1 MATTAPRHFDTNYL
15 RTQVIATYDQVARE
29 PGAHYHFHRGSD
41 YAADFL
47 GYDRTELAALPPI
60 ATERFAGVGNPL
72 AIGPV
77 APGATVLDHACGAG
91 MDLLLAARR
100 LGPCG
105 RAIGVDMTPA
115 MVASAREAARQAGL
129 SHRVEVHQGVY
140 EDLPIPDASVDLVI
154 SNGVLNLA
162 PDKAA
167 VLDEILRVLKPG
179 GHLYLA
185 DVVVQ
190 RELTLEARGNP
201 ELWAACIAGALV
213 ESELPVLAAQRG
225 LVDGRVV
232 RRFNC
237 FYDTSAEVKV
247 AKDLFIQSVNFQAR
261 KPEDREARRQGFLF

>member
-1 MATTAPRHFDTNYL
+1 MATTAPHQFDANDL

-29 PGAHYHFHRGSD
+29 PGAHYHFHRGPD

-47 GYDRTELAALPPI
+47 GYDRAELAALPGI

-77 APGATVLDHACGAG
+77 TPGARVLDHACGAG

-100 LGPCG
+100 VGPTG

-115 MVASAREAARQAGL
+115 MVESAREAARRAGL
-129 SHRVEVHQGVY
+129 ADRVEVHQGFY
-140 EDLPIPDASVDLVI
+140 EDLPLPDGSLDLVI

-167 VLDEILRVLKPG
+167 VLDEIVRVLKPG
-179 GHLYLA
+179 GRLYLA

-190 RELTLEARGNP
+190 RELTLEARANP

-213 ESELPVLAAQRG
+213 ESELPVLAAERG
-225 LVDGRVV
+225 LVGGRVV

-237 FYDTSAEVKV
+237 FYDTSAEAKV
-247 AKDLFIQSVNFQAR
+247 AKDLFIQSVSFYAS
-261 KPEDREARRQGFLF
+261 KPKAGEGRRQGFLF

>member
-1 MATTAPRHFDTNYL
+1 MATTAPVNFNVNYL
-15 RTQVIATYDQVARE
+15 RSQVVATYDRVARE
-29 PGAHYHFHRGSD
+29 PHGHYHFHRGPD
-41 YAADFL
+41 YAHDFL
-47 GYDRTELAALPPI
+47 GYNRAELAPLPAI

-72 AIGPV
+72 AIGEI
-77 APGATVLDHACGAG
+77 APGSTVLDHACGAG

-100 LGPCG
+100 VGPSG

-115 MVASAREAARQAGL
+115 MVERAREAARLAGL
-129 SHRVEVHQGVY
+129 SGMVEIHQGIY
-140 EDLPIPDASVDLVI
+140 EELPVADECVDVVI

-167 VLDEILRVLKPG
+167 VLHEIHRVLKPG
-179 GHLYLA
+179 GRLFLA

-190 RELTLEARGNP
+190 RELTMEARNNP

-213 ESELPVLAAQRG
+213 ESELPALAAESG

-237 FYDTSAEVKV
+237 FYDTTAEAKV
-247 AKDLFIQSVNFQAR
+247 AKDLFIQSVNFLATKSGPSTR
-261 KPEDREARRQGFLF
+261 KGYLF